1 MFIFN
6 SFYLLLSQTII
17 RETGRCIKMFRMN
30 PNDMKK
36 MMRRMGIHV
45 DVEEIK
51 DADRVIIERAGPKN
65 TVIENPVITIM
76 KMKGQTMIYIT
87 GDIREVEKEV
97 EEEEGASIP
106 EEDIQLVAM
115 ETGATMEEAKK
126 ALEATN
132 GDIAQAIMLL
142 EAKKK

>member
-1 MFIFN
+1 MFILN
-6 SFYLLLSQTII
+6 SFYLPLSQTII
-17 RETGRCIKMFRMN
+17 REPGWCIKMFRMN

-97 EEEEGASIP
+97 EEEGPSIP